1 MAPTGIRPAV
11 AGPDQEEHV
20 TSPRDDEERQVVD
33 PDMMLGNEAA
43 PGGTAGAQPARP
55 DAPGGSPRGRR
66 VQLAILAA
74 VATGGAFGAVS
85 RYAISLAIPETAS
98 GFPWA
103 TFLINV
109 TGSAVLGFLVT
120 LILEQFPRGRLARPL
135 LGTGF
140 IGAYTTFSTF
150 TVEAVLLVRAGHPA
164 TAGAYVLASV
174 VAGLAAAWAGMIG
187 ARLIV
192 AAERWIQQA
201 G

>member
-1 MAPTGIRPAV
+1 MGLAVRAERLMAPTGIRSVLADLDQGGAV
-11 AGPDQEEHV
+11 ILPG
-20 TSPRDDEERQVVD
+20 SDDKRQVID
-33 PDMMLGNEAA
+33 PDMEIGEDAGSA
-43 PGGTAGAQPARP
+43 PSPAR
-55 DAPGGSPRGRR
+55 RR
-66 VQLAILAA
+66 RARLAILAA
-74 VATGGAFGAVS
+74 VATGGAFGAAG

-103 TFLINV
+103 TFLINI

-120 LILEQFPRGRLARPL
+120 LVPEQFPRGRLARPL

-150 TVEAVLLVRAGHPA
+150 TVEAVLLIRAGHPA